1 MLKIGQ
7 LAQIKSDSPYVY
19 EALTQLVNG
28 VNSLGRATGVD
39 PSGTI
44 AAPSPIGSLN
54 VTAADGIFDLA
65 ITDNSTLNRG
75 IFYFA
80 ESDTTPAFHQPY
92 VHFLGSSRNLRLALG
107 NQTLYWR
114 AYSQYLGSDP
124 SEPVTFGTPA
134 TAVTGGGTAT
144 GPQLQPSTGS
154 GTAPGTAGGSGFGRL
169 TESVSGPVI
178 LR

>member
-19 EALTQLVNG
+19 EALTQIVNG
-28 VNSLGRATGVD
+28 VNAVGRATGVD
-39 PSGTI
+39 PSGTLDPP
-44 AAPSPIGSLN
+44 APIGSLS

-65 ITDNSTLNRG
+65 ITDNSSVHRG

-80 ESDTTPAFHQPY
+80 ESDTTPAFNHPY
-92 VHFLGSSRNLRLALG
+92 VHFMGSSRNLRIALG

-114 AYSQYLGSDP
+114 AYSQYLGSEP
-124 SEPVTFGTPA
+124 SAPITFGTPA
-134 TAVTGGGTAT
+134 TAVSGGGTAT
-144 GPQLQPSTGS
+144 GPALQNSAGS
-154 GTAPGTAGGSGFGRL
+154 GTASGSEGGSGFG
-169 TESVSGPVI
+169 EVAQSSSGPVI

>member
-28 VNSLGRATGVD
+28 VNSVGLAMGVD
-39 PSGTI
+39 PSGTLHTP
-44 AAPSPIGSLN
+44 ARIGNLN
-54 VTAADGIFDLA
+54 VVAAGGIFDLA
-65 ITDNSTLNRG
+65 ITDHSAVRRG

-80 ESDTTPAFHQPY
+80 ESDTTPAFSRPY
-92 VHFLGSSRNLRLALG
+92 VHFLGSSRNLRVSLG

-114 AYSQYLGSDP
+114 AYSQYLGSNP
-124 SEPVTFGTPA
+124 SDPVTFGTPA
-134 TAVTGGGTAT
+134 TAVIGGGTFA
-144 GPQLQPSTGS
+144 GPALQASQGS
-154 GTAPGTAGGSGFGRL
+154 GTASGTEGGSGFGQ
-169 TESVSGPVI
+169 TTQSISGPVI

>member
-7 LAQIKSDSPYVY
+7 IAQIKSESPYIY
-19 EALTQLVNG
+19 EALIQIVNG
-28 VNSLGRATGVD
+28 VNAVGVATGVD
-39 PSGTI
+39 PSGSI
-44 AAPSPIGSLN
+44 SAPAPIGSLS
-54 VTAADGIFDLA
+54 VVAADGVFDLA
-65 ITDNSTLNRG
+65 ITDNSSVRRG

-80 ESDTTPAFHQPY
+80 ESDTTPAFARPR

-134 TAVTGGGTAT
+134 TPVAGGGTAT
-144 GPQLQPSTGS
+144 GPALQPSMGS
-154 GTAPGTAGGSGFGRL
+154 GTASGSEGGSGFGKV
-169 TESVSGPVI
+169 TQSSSGPVI

>member
-7 LAQIKSDSPYVY
+7 LAQIKGGSPYVY
-19 EALTQLVNG
+19 EALTQLVYA
-28 VNSLGRATGVD
+28 VNAVGRATGVD
-39 PSGTI
+39 PSGSI

-80 ESDTTPAFHQPY
+80 ESDTTPAFSQPY
-92 VHFLGSSRNLRLALG
+92 VHFLGSSRNLRVALG

-114 AYSQYLGSDP
+114 AYSQYLGSET
-124 SEPVTFGTPA
+124 SEPVTFGSPP
-134 TAVTGGGTAT
+134 TAVTGGGTAA
-144 GPQLQPSTGS
+144 GPALQPSSGS
-154 GTAPGTAGGSGFGRL
+154 GSGSGQVAQ
-169 TESVSGPVI
+169 SSNGPVV

>member
-44 AAPSPIGSLN
+44 APPAPIGSLN

-65 ITDNSTLNRG
+65 ITDNSTVNRG

-80 ESDTTPAFHQPY
+80 ESDTTPSFASPY
-92 VHFLGSSRNLRLALG
+92 VHFLGSSRNLRIAMG

-124 SEPVTFGTPA
+124 SEPITFGTPA
-134 TAVTGGGTAT
+134 TAVVGGGTAT
-144 GPQLQPSTGS
+144 GPALQASEGS
-154 GTAPGTAGGSGFGRL
+154 GTATGSEGGSGFGQVAQ
-169 TESVSGPVI
+169 SSPGPVV

>member
-1 MLKIGQ
+1 MLKIAQ
-7 LAQIKSDSPYVY
+7 LAQIKGDSPYVY
-19 EALTQLVNG
+19 EALTHIVNAL
-28 VNSLGRATGVD
+28 NSLGRATGVD

-44 AAPSPIGSLN
+44 SAPAPIGSLN

-65 ITDNSTLNRG
+65 ITDNSSVNRG

-80 ESDTTPAFHQPY
+80 ESDTTPAFSRPR

-114 AYSQYLGSDP
+114 AYSQYLGSEP
-124 SEPVTFGTPA
+124 SGPVTFGTPA

-144 GPQLQPSTGS
+144 GPQLQASAGS
-154 GTAPGTAGGSGFGRL
+154 GTASGSEGGSGFGRVAAS
-169 TESVSGPVI
+169 TSGPVI

>member
-19 EALTQLVNG
+19 EALTQIVNA
-28 VNSLGRATGVD
+28 VNSVGRATGVD

-44 AAPSPIGSLN
+44 AAPAPVGSLS

-65 ITDNSTLNRG
+65 ITDNSSVNRG

-80 ESDTTPAFHQPY
+80 ESDTTPAFSKPY
-92 VHFLGSSRNLRLALG
+92 VHFMGSSRNLRVALG

-124 SEPVTFGTPA
+124 SDPVTFGTPA
-134 TAVTGGGTAT
+134 TVVTGGGTAA
-144 GPQLQPSTGS
+144 GPALQSSMGS
-154 GTAPGTAGGSGFGRL
+154 GTASGSEGGSGFGQV
-169 TESVSGPVI
+169 TQSSSGPVI

>member
-7 LAQIKSDSPYVY
+7 LAQIKSESPYVY
-19 EALTQLVNG
+19 EALTQIVNG
-28 VNSLGRATGVD
+28 VNAVGRATGVD

-44 AAPSPIGSLN
+44 AEPSPIGSLS

-65 ITDNSTLNRG
+65 IIDNSTVNRG

-80 ESDTTPAFHQPY
+80 ESDTTPAFLQPY

-114 AYSQYLGSDP
+114 AYSQYLGSET
-124 SEPVTFGTPA
+124 SAPVTFGNPA
-134 TAVTGGGTAT
+134 IAVTGGGTAA
-144 GPQLQPSTGS
+144 GPALQPSSGS
-154 GTAPGTAGGSGFGRL
+154 GTASGSEGGSGFGQV
-169 TESVSGPVI
+169 TQSVSGPVI

>member
-19 EALTQLVNG
+19 EALTQIVNG
-28 VNSLGRATGVD
+28 VNAVGRATGVD
-39 PSGTI
+39 PSGTLDPP
-44 AAPSPIGSLN
+44 APIGSLN

-65 ITDNSTLNRG
+65 ITDNSSVHRG

-80 ESDTTPAFHQPY
+80 ESDSTPAFNRPY
-92 VHFLGSSRNLRLALG
+92 VHFMGSSRNLRIALG

-114 AYSQYLGSDP
+114 AYSQYLGSEP
-124 SEPVTFGTPA
+124 SEPITFGTPA
-134 TAVTGGGTAT
+134 TAVSGGGTAT
-144 GPQLQPSTGS
+144 GPSLQNSTGS
-154 GTAPGTAGGSGFGRL
+154 GTASGSEGGSGFG
-169 TESVSGPVI
+169 EVAQSSSGPVI

>member
-28 VNSLGRATGVD
+28 VNSVGRATGVD
-39 PSGTI
+39 PSGSI

-54 VTAADGIFDLA
+54 VLAQDGIFDLA

-80 ESDTTPAFHQPY
+80 ESDVTPAFSSPY
-92 VHFLGSSRNLRLALG
+92 VHFMGSSRNLRVSMG

-114 AYSQYLGSDP
+114 AYSQYLGSDT
-124 SEPVTFGTPA
+124 SEPVAFGTPP
-134 TAVTGGGTAT
+134 TAVVGGGTAS
-144 GPQLQPSTGS
+144 GPALQNSSGS
-154 GTAPGTAGGSGFGRL
+154 GTASGSEGGSGFGL
-169 TESVSGPVI
+169 VTQSTSGPVI

>member
-19 EALTQLVNG
+19 EALTQIVNG
-28 VNSLGRATGVD
+28 VNAVGRATGVD

-44 AAPSPIGSLN
+44 DPPAPIGSLS
-54 VTAADGIFDLA
+54 VIAASGIFDLA
-65 ITDNSTLNRG
+65 ITDNSSVHRG

-80 ESDTTPAFHQPY
+80 ESDATPAFSQPR
-92 VHFLGSSRNLRLALG
+92 VHFLGSSRNLRVALG

-134 TAVTGGGTAT
+134 TAVTGGG
-144 GPQLQPSTGS
+144 P
-154 GTAPGTAGGSGFGRL
+154 APRPPFH
-169 TESVSGPVI
+169 PF
-178 LR
+178 

>member
-7 LAQIKSDSPYVY
+7 LAQIKSDSPYIY
-19 EALTQLVNG
+19 EALTQIVNG
-28 VNSLGRATGVD
+28 VNAVGLATGVD

-44 AAPSPIGSLN
+44 DPPATIGSLS
-54 VTAADGIFDLA
+54 VLAADGIFDLA
-65 ITDNSTLNRG
+65 ITDNSAVRRG

-80 ESDTTPAFHQPY
+80 ESDTTPAFSQPHVY
-92 VHFLGSSRNLRLALG
+92 FLGSSRNLRVVLG

-124 SEPVTFGTPA
+124 SAPVTFGTPA
-134 TAVTGGGTAT
+134 TAVTGGGTAAARPA
-144 GPQLQPSTGS
+144 GFHGS
-154 GTAPGTAGGSGFGRL
+154 GTASGSEGGSGFGEV
-169 TESVSGPVI
+169 TESSSGPVI

>member
-19 EALTQLVNG
+19 EALTQIVNA

-44 AAPSPIGSLN
+44 GPPAPIGSVN

-65 ITDNSTLNRG
+65 ITDNSAVNRG

-80 ESDTTPAFHQPY
+80 EFDVTPAFSRPI
-92 VHFLGSSRNLRLALG
+92 VHFLGSSRNLRVMLG

-124 SEPVTFGTPA
+124 SAPVNFGTPA
-134 TAVTGGGTAT
+134 TAVSGGGTAT
-144 GPQLQPSTGS
+144 GPQLQASSGS
-154 GTAPGTAGGSGFGRL
+154 GTAPGTAGGSGFGEL
-169 TESVSGPVI
+169 TQSVSGPII

>member
-19 EALTQLVNG
+19 EALTQIVNG
-28 VNSLGRATGVD
+28 VNAVGRATGVD

-44 AAPSPIGSLN
+44 ATPAPIGRLN
-54 VTAADGIFDLA
+54 VAAADGIFDLA
-65 ITDNSTLNRG
+65 ITDNSSVNRG

-80 ESDTTPAFHQPY
+80 ESDTTPAFSQPY
-92 VHFLGSSRNLRLALG
+92 VHFMGSSRNLRVSLG

-134 TAVTGGGTAT
+134 TAVVGGGTAA
-144 GPQLQPSTGS
+144 GPALQASNGS
-154 GTAPGTAGGSGFGRL
+154 GTASGTEGGSGFGQDA
-169 TESVSGPVI
+169 ESAPGPVI

>member
-19 EALTQLVNG
+19 EALTQIVNG
-28 VNSLGRATGVD
+28 VNSVGRATGVD

-44 AAPSPIGSLN
+44 AAPEPIGSLS

-65 ITDNSTLNRG
+65 ITDNSSVNRG

-80 ESDTTPAFHQPY
+80 ESDTTPAFSRPY
-92 VHFLGSSRNLRLALG
+92 VHFLGSSRNLRVSMG

-114 AYSQYLGSDP
+114 AYSQYLGSQP
-124 SEPVTFGTPA
+124 SAPVAFGSPA
-134 TAVTGGGTAT
+134 TAVVGGGAAGPPPQSSSGSGTAT
-144 GPQLQPSTGS
+144 GGN
-154 GTAPGTAGGSGFGRL
+154 GGSGFGK
-169 TESVSGPVI
+169 TTTSANS
-178 LR
+178 

>member
-19 EALTQLVNG
+19 EALTQLVNA
-28 VNSLGRATGVD
+28 VNAVGRGTGVD
-39 PSGTI
+39 PSGSI

-80 ESDTTPAFHQPY
+80 ESDATPAFSQPY
-92 VHFLGSSRNLRLALG
+92 VHFLGSSRNFRVAMG

-114 AYSQYLGSDP
+114 AYSQYLGSET
-124 SEPVTFGTPA
+124 SAPVSFGSPP

-144 GPQLQPSTGS
+144 GPALQSSSGS
-154 GTAPGTAGGSGFGRL
+154 GTASGSQGGSGFGL
-169 TESVSGPVI
+169 VAKSSTGPVI